1 MDCIMETINKPST
14 PAENTPTEPCHAKET
29 TFRNLMLLT
38 IAHWGIEYG
47 DSLSHYSGPIHGN
60 GQQLA

>member
-1 MDCIMETINKPST
+1 
-14 PAENTPTEPCHAKET
+14 
-29 TFRNLMLLT
+29 MLLT